1 VAPDLGVRV
10 VVDVRPLQEPD
21 EAPVTAAYLGRL
33 LRAFVASPVDGESF
47 VVVLRPD
54 LPDPSPLLA
63 GLPVAGRRL
72 IPPTRFL
79 KTAAQTVDPFLIRG
93 ATIGTGWLARRS
105 GAAGRIY
112 HAAGTIP
119 PLGSRAPVVVTL
131 LDLAA
136 WELPA
141 AFQRTPSARF
151 GARLRA
157 QLLRESAVVICGTH
171 AVASRAARRLRVPP
185 ERLRVVPL
193 AARDEFL
200 PAAGVGAAA
209 RVERERLG
217 LPDRYLVYPA
227 RHDARHDLQTL
238 LTALGALAR
247 RARPERLGREI
258 AWPPRILVVDASPD
272 DRAALARASLRSEL
286 GDVFAYAPSLPAERL
301 ATLVAGGRA
310 ALAPRLSDAAGL
322 AAIEALACGV
332 PVVASAVDAL
342 PEIVGTAGVLV
353 PPRAPDRLAAA
364 LEAVWCDDEFHRT
377 VAGNALE
384 RARGPRRTW
393 ADVAAATRRVYADVV
408 ALR

>member
-1 VAPDLGVRV
+1 M
-10 VVDVRPLQEPD
+10 
-21 EAPVTAAYLGRL
+21 TAAYLGRL
-33 LRAFVASPVDGESF
+33 LRAFVATPVAGESF
-47 VVVLRPD
+47 VLVLRPD
-54 LPDPSPLLA
+54 LPDPDPQIR

-119 PLGSRAPVVVTL
+119 PLGSRAPVVATL

-171 AVASRAARRLRVPP
+171 AVASRAARRLRIPP
-185 ERLRVVPL
+185 EHLHVVPL
-193 AARDEFL
+193 AARDAFVPE
-200 PAAGVGAAA
+200 AGAGAGA

-227 RHDARHDLQTL
+227 RHDARHDLPTL
-238 LTALGALAR
+238 LAALGSLAAR
-247 RARPERLGREI
+247 SRPERLHSDA

-272 DRAALARASLRSEL
+272 DRAALARASLRNGL
-286 GDVFAYAPSLPAERL
+286 GDAFAYAPSLPPDRL
-301 ATLVAGGRA
+301 ATLVAGARA
-310 ALAPRLSDAAGL
+310 ALAPRVSEAAGL

-332 PVVASAVDAL
+332 PIVASAVGAL
-342 PEIVGTAGVLV
+342 PEIVGTAGLLV
-353 PPRAPDRLAAA
+353 PPRAPDRMAAA
-364 LEAVWCDDEFHRT
+364 LEAIWSDDELHAT
-377 VAGNALE
+377 VAGTALE

-393 ADVAAATRRVYADVV
+393 TDVAAATRAVYAEVV
-408 ALR
+408 RPG